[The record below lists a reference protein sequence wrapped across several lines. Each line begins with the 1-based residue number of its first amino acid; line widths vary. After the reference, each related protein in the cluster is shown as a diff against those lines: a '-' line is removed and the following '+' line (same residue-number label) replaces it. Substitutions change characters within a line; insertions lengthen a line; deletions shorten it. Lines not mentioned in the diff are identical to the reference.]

1 MSEPLTPR
9 EKRAQERAQRIRE
22 YRERNAS
29 STGRYQRGRTLFLA
43 GLIGLIGLF
52 MAGAALAMGSGYGI
66 VGGLLIIVGAGLMVV
81 ADRHR
86 VETVDTEDRPEHG
99 RELVWFLLATAAV
112 VVGFVLTIHP
122 W

>member
-9 EKRAQERAQRIRE
+9 EKRAQERAERIRE
-22 YRERNAS
+22 YRERNAA

-43 GLIGLIGLF
+43 GLLALIGLF
-52 MAGAALAMGSGYGI
+52 MTGAALAMGSGYGV
-66 VGGLLIIVGAGLMVV
+66 VGGLLIIIGGALMVV

-86 VETVDTEDRPEHG
+86 VETVDVEDRAEHG
-99 RELVWFLLATAAV
+99 RELAWFLAATAAV